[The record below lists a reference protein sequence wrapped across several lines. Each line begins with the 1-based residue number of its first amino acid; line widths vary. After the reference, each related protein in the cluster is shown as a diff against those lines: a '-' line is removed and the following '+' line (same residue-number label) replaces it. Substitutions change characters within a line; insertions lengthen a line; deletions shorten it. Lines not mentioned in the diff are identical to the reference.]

1 MSSYS
6 KLLFTFGRKIG
17 IVLMTYTIELI
28 LLTNI
33 GGLYG
38 YLQWNAPPY

>member
-6 KLLFTFGRKIG
+6 KLLFTFERKIG
-17 IVLMTYTIELI
+17 IVLMKRTIELI
-28 LLTNI
+28 LLATI

-38 YLQWNAPPY
+38 YL